1 MRVICQVVFLATF
14 WSRGLPNGVKKAYP
28 RIVRSAKD
36 FFKPLAVGAPEPV
49 REIPFRPSRMIHFFP
64 PSNEKMVA
72 KLGDI
77 IPTVDII
84 LGNLE
89 DGVPATD
96 KEAAR
101 AGLVNV
107 AKTVPMG
114 TTQLWTRVNSLDSP
128 WGLDDITTLVTE
140 VGDKFDVIMI
150 PKVEGPEDIH
160 YVDRLLA
167 QLEAKAGL
175 KKPLLIHAIL
185 ETARGVANVEEICG
199 ASPRMQGLSLGPA
212 DLAANRR
219 MKTTRVGG
227 GHPDYVV
234 RDDPNAENPD
244 APRNTYQQDL
254 WHYTLARMV
263 DACVMHGILPFYG
276 PFGDI
281 KDVVA
286 CEDQFRNAYL
296 LGCVGAWSLHPA
308 QIDIAR
314 RVFSPRPSDVAHAMR
329 VIDAMGDGTGAI
341 MLDGKMEDDA
351 SVKQCRVIVQ
361 LARELS
367 ARDPELTAAYGF

>member
-1 MRVICQVVFLATF
+1 M
-14 WSRGLPNGVKKAYP
+14 
-28 RIVRSAKD
+28 RSARD
-36 FFKPLAVGAPEPV
+36 FFKPLAVGAPEPL
-49 REIPFRPSRMIHFFP
+49 REIPFRPSRVIHFFP
-64 PSNEKMVA
+64 PHLDKVVA
-72 KLGDI
+72 KLPEVV
-77 IPTVDII
+77 PTVDII

-89 DGVPATD
+89 DAIPMAD

-101 AGLVNV
+101 RGLIDV
-107 AKTVPMG
+107 ARRIDFG
-114 TTQLWTRVNSLDSP
+114 ATQLWTRVNSLDSP
-128 WGLDDITTLVTE
+128 WFLDDLTE
-140 VGDKFDVIMI
+140 IVSSVGDKIDVIMI

-167 QLEAKAGL
+167 QLEAKAKL
-175 KKPLLIHAIL
+175 SRPILLHAIL
-185 ETARGVANVEEICG
+185 ETARGMVNIDDICG

-234 RDDPNAENPD
+234 RQDPDGDNPD
-244 APRNTYQQDL
+244 APRPVFQQDL

-263 DACVMHGILPFYG
+263 DACVTHGILPFYG

-296 LGCVGAWSLHPA
+296 LGCVGAWSLHPV
-308 QIDIAR
+308 QIDIAK
-314 RVFSPRPSDVAHAMR
+314 RVFSPRPEDVAQAQR

-351 SVKQCRVIVQ
+351 SVKQCRVVVELARQ
-361 LARELS
+361 LA
-367 ARDPELTAAYGF
+367 ARDPELASRYGFNS